1 MFVADILI
9 YQEVLRLHN
18 YDVAN
23 LENIHSTTIQKY
35 TKYPIKVLLKIN
47 IMNGTC
53 KHETFL

>member
-23 LENIHSTTIQKY
+23 LENIHSTTLQKY
-35 TKYPIKVLLKIN
+35 TKYPIKVLLKN
-47 IMNGTC
+47 QHNERNM
-53 KHETFL
+53 